1 MLPASH
7 ELRLSTIAIYVCEN
21 EYFIVFG
28 ANYFI
33 KRNMHRK
40 GESIDK
46 RHPKSSNPGMFITT
60 LSCLTKCLTE
70 IEDAI

>member
-1 MLPASH
+1 M
-7 ELRLSTIAIYVCEN
+7 IAFYVCET

-28 ANYFI
+28 ANYFTE
-33 KRNMHRK
+33 R
-40 GESIDK
+40 S
-46 RHPKSSNPGMFITT
+46 RHKEEKVLIRGILKLQATGKFIT